1 LLLLDGMTSSARCG
15 WITALASLALAAGLA
30 ACGSDDS
37 GALYDHGPVHA
48 CTGTFLCP
56 TTAYTGYD
64 PGHTYKTPFSTS
76 LKDVTWSLDD
86 PTIGEIYTV
95 DAPLSY
101 KDFGSS
107 WAMVKTFK
115 SGTTTVHAKSGSQD
129 LTATLIVSEYD
140 TAIVEAGRNRYYTP
154 DNPGGQRI
162 ACSDCHTAVNGAD
175 HSPLEM
181 EVFTDDDILSAVING
196 KYASDGY
203 VLKNVDHRWN
213 LTDAEKAGIVPYLRS
228 LQPKGFF

>member
-1 LLLLDGMTSSARCG
+1 MKSSARCG

-37 GALYDHGPVHA
+37 GKLYDHGPVHA

-76 LKDVTWSLDD
+76 LKNVTWSLDD
-86 PTIGEIYTV
+86 PTIGEIYEV
-95 DAPLSY
+95 SAPESY
-101 KDFGSS
+101 RDFGAS
-107 WAMVKTFK
+107 WAMVETFK
-115 SGTTTVHAKSGSQD
+115 AGTTTVHARSGNQD
-129 LTATLIVSEYD
+129 LTATLTVTAYD
-140 TAIVEAGRNRYYTP
+140 TQVVEAGRNRYYTP
-154 DNPGGQRI
+154 ANPGGKRI

-181 EVFTDDDILSAVING
+181 EVFTDDEILSAIVTG
-196 KYASDGY
+196 AYPDGY
-203 VLKNVDHRWN
+203 VLKNVDHKWD
-213 LTDAEKAGIVPYLRS
+213 LTDAERAGIVPYLRS
-228 LQPKGFF
+228 LAPKGFF